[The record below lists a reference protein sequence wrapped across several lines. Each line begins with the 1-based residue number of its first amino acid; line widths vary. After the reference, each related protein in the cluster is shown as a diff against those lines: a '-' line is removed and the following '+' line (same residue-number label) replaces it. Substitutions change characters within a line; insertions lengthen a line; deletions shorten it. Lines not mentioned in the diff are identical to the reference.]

1 MIDEERVLHQI
12 DICFVAVMQSLHLEV
27 KKETRAFLRHTG
39 SKLAE
44 VIECVHNEV
53 QKEFENCRE
62 KFQKLKKSYA
72 TLMELGKR
80 VESQCEGQEE
90 CHEDKKKNKQK
101 RKKKKKNAM
110 KDKEEGHEGL
120 DDEWCNGIG
129 I

>member
-1 MIDEERVLHQI
+1 MINEKLVLHQI
-12 DICFVAVMQSLHLEV
+12 DICFVEVAKSLDLEV
-27 KKETRAFLRHTG
+27 KKETRAFLHHTG

-53 QKEFENCRE
+53 QKEVENCRE

-80 VESQCEGQEE
+80 VESQCEAQEQ
-90 CHEDKKKNKQK
+90 CQEDKKKNKNK
-101 RKKKKKNAM
+101 KKKKKNAM
-110 KDKEEGHEGL
+110 NDKEEGHKGL